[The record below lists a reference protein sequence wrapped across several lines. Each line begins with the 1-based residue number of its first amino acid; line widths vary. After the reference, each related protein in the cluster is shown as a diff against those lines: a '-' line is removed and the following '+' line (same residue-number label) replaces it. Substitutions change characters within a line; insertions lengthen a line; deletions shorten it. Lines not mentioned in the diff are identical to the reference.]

1 MDTTLRPISNRE
13 RVITGFNGIPSF
25 ISKILE
31 RTAPHLQVQ
40 YNDTN
45 NKCIGKS
52 PVLRPE
58 IKITKAGHLH
68 QTTFIPKNTNDPDL
82 KIPNHAK
89 SVVIFGQ
96 QGNFASIEDAMAKL
110 CPKPFD
116 PTYRPTCGIKMS
128 GPFHLGQIP
137 MKLVLAQFDLQSGE
151 RISQKG
157 KFCNDIIETIQFK
170 NGVFTQ
176 LTTTESVNY
185 VSRY

>member
-58 IKITKAGHLH
+58 IKITKVGHLH

-82 KIPNHAK
+82 KINWNIKQPILSKKDKRGILLRDIKNNFSYYQK
-89 SVVIFGQ
+89 S
-96 QGNFASIEDAMAKL
+96 K
-110 CPKPFD
+110 
-116 PTYRPTCGIKMS
+116 
-128 GPFHLGQIP
+128 
-137 MKLVLAQFDLQSGE
+137 
-151 RISQKG
+151 
-157 KFCNDIIETIQFK
+157 
-170 NGVFTQ
+170 
-176 LTTTESVNY
+176 
-185 VSRY
+185 